1 MILRGVFVF
10 FIRRGYVENEPWSI
24 SLMIEDLVVSYTSKV
39 EIPVSSYL

>member
-10 FIRRGYVENEPWSI
+10 LIRRGYVENEPWSI
-24 SLMIEDLVVSYTSKV
+24 SLIIEDLVISYTSKF

>member
-10 FIRRGYVENEPWSI
+10 YIWRGLYVEK
-24 SLMIEDLVVSYTSKV
+24 EDPGLEGLVVSYISKV